1 MIDVRRLR
9 VLVEVARQGSFS
21 AAAAALGYTQPAV
34 SRQIATLEAEVG
46 SVLVR
51 RVPQG
56 AVLTDAGRLLVA
68 RGEVV
73 LARLVDAEAE
83 LRGLRGLEGGSLKLA
98 SFASGAASVLPLAV
112 ARFRDRYPA
121 VELEI
126 AMADPV
132 QSIPRVRAGDLDM
145 ALTHDTADDAPSS
158 AAGADVESVALFED
172 PMYVAMAGAH
182 RLSTAPPG
190 SLSLA
195 DFATDPWMLASSD
208 TCPDSRLFLRACHS
222 AGFDPQIAF
231 QNDDYGAIMGF
242 VAAGVGVAL
251 IPDMVARGVR
261 DDVMIRE
268 VNPPAPPRPIGAVL
282 PAGYRSPAAE
292 AMLGVLRE
300 VSAEWVRGRLAF
312 DKPAVAA

>member
-1 MIDVRRLR
+1 MLDVRRLR
-9 VLVEVARQGSFS
+9 VLCEVARHGSFS
-21 AAAAALGYTQPAV
+21 AAAGALGYTQPAV

-73 LARLVDAEAE
+73 LARLADAEAE
-83 LRGLRGLEGGSLKLA
+83 LRALRGLDSGTLKLA

-112 ARFRDRYPA
+112 ACFRHRYPA

-126 AMADPV
+126 AMADPD
-132 QSIPRVRAGDLDM
+132 QSIPRLRAGELDM
-145 ALTHDTADDAPSS
+145 ALTNDAADGPSS
-158 AAGADVESVALFED
+158 WPAADVESVALFED
-172 PMYVAMAGAH
+172 PMYVAMASAH
-182 RLSTAPPG
+182 RHSPAPSG

-195 DFATDPWMLASSD
+195 DFASDPWMLATSD
-208 TCPDSRLFLRACHS
+208 TCPDSRLFLRACHA
-222 AGFDPQIAF
+222 AGFDPQVAF
-231 QNDDYGAIMGF
+231 QNDDYAAIMGF

-251 IPDMVARGVR
+251 IPDMVAREVR
-261 DDVMIRE
+261 DDVIIRE
-268 VNPPAPPRPIGAVL
+268 LSPPPPPRPIGAVL
-282 PAGYRSPAAE
+282 PSGYRSPAAE

-300 VSAEWVRGRLAF
+300 VSADWVRGRVVF
-312 DKPAVAA
+312 PKPAVTA